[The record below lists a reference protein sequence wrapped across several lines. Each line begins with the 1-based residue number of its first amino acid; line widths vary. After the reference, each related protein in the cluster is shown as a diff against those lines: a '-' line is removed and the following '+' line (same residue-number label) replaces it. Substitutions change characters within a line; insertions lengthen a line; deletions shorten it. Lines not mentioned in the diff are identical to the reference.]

1 MKPVCIKTF
10 IPRHLHSQFFRG
22 WDIRV
27 AFSQESSFNTLWRA
41 NQPLTPTFL
50 SISPHY
56 RSHHKYEW
64 ERDCCVFFFHIEATY
79 SKMGV
84 RDVLGEVVPFTVMV
98 TMEGCT
104 IGLTIL
110 AKTAMRDEPFRIC
123 CLYQCSCLHSPPP
136 LVLHISMQGQV
147 LFSLLFLLLLL
158 LHIIPRLP
166 FMHLLSLH
174 KIEQPLLPFLSS
186 CDSSYLV

>member
-110 AKTAMRDEPFRIC
+110 AKTAMTNGMSPFVFVVYTNALASI
-123 CLYQCSCLHSPPP
+123 
-136 LVLHISMQGQV
+136 
-147 LFSLLFLLLLL
+147 LLLPYSF
-158 LHIIPRLP
+158 IFQCRDR
-166 FMHLLSLH
+166 FCSL
-174 KIEQPLLPFLSS
+174 FFFFFFT
-186 CDSSYLV
+186 